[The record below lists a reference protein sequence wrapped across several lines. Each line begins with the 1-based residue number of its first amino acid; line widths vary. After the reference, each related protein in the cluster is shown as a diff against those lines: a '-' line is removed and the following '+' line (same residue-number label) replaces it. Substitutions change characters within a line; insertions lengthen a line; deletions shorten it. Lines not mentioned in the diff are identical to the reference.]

1 MLRTGGSPLPG
12 AALLLAVLVELG
24 LSEDGHALAIVLQ
37 SDGCA
42 AVQLLLGFSAD
53 WQDDGHGEVDGATW
67 TAGRCKSN
75 RNETRTRNM
84 QKSGKKS

>member
-1 MLRTGGSPLPG
+1 MLRTGGAPLPG

-24 LSEDGHALAIVLQ
+24 LSEDGHTHAVVLQ
-37 SDGCA
+37 SDGGA

-53 WQDDGHGEVDGATW
+53 RQDDGHGEVDGATW

-75 RNETRTRNM
+75 RHQTLKN
-84 QKSGKKS
+84 